1 MPKKVSS
8 GERTEVLRQM
18 LLEERGQ
25 VLKAVEDL
33 LARRRMA
40 QAEQRDDSVPD
51 VADMALQDTT
61 EEQQISLMELKN
73 GMREQIDEALLRL
86 ADGRYGICE
95 DCGSEISER
104 RLKAVPFARRC
115 IQCQEKTEEAIEQS
129 DQAKS
134 RSQI

>member
-1 MPKKVSS
+1 MLKEIE
-8 GERTEVLRQM
+8 GNGRAEALRQM
-18 LLEERGQ
+18 LLEEREQ

-40 QAEQRDDSVPD
+40 QAEQRDDAVPD
-51 VADMALQDTT
+51 VADRALQDAT

-86 ADGRYGICE
+86 ADGTYGICE
-95 DCGSEISER
+95 DCGREISER

-115 IQCQEKTEEAIEQS
+115 IQCQEKTEAIEQPN
-129 DQAKS
+129 QAKS

>member
-1 MPKKVSS
+1 MLKEIE
-8 GERTEVLRQM
+8 GNGRAEALRQM
-18 LLEERGQ
+18 LLEEREQ

-40 QAEQRDDSVPD
+40 QAEQRDDAVPD
-51 VADMALQDTT
+51 VADMALQAAT

-86 ADGRYGICE
+86 ADGTYGICE
-95 DCGSEISER
+95 DCGREISER

-115 IQCQEKTEEAIEQS
+115 IQCQEKTEAIEQPN
-129 DQAKS
+129 QAKS

>member
-1 MPKKVSS
+1 MLKEIE
-8 GERTEVLRQM
+8 GNGRAEALRQM
-18 LLEERGQ
+18 LLEEREQ

-40 QAEQRDDSVPD
+40 QAEQRDDAVPD
-51 VADMALQDTT
+51 VADMALQDAT

-86 ADGRYGICE
+86 ADGTYGICE
-95 DCGSEISER
+95 DCGREISER

-115 IQCQEKTEEAIEQS
+115 IQCQEKTEAIEQPN
-129 DQAKS
+129 QAKS